1 MRHLPEG
8 ELHSRAPGTSPYDLA
23 RDDRR
28 YPFARIFAAAELA
41 SSPETG
47 PDTLPQ
53 LQRALR
59 DPDSAARY
67 WAALGFLMRGPAA
80 IKAATADLQ
89 TLLGDASSYVRIAAA
104 WALVDSGDVAVAAP
118 ALAAPALAVLALA
131 VLGEHAPWGKNDVFV
146 SMAAL
151 TAIDRLGAK
160 AAALHAPAQHWP
172 ATGPLPDARYAP
184 YVPQLIKSTAAQAG
198 TAPPV
203 RKKKKV

>member
-1 MRHLPEG
+1 M
-8 ELHSRAPGTSPYDLA
+8 A
-23 RDDRR
+23 RDVPPGHWHTGTLAHWLGCECKVQNLT
-28 YPFARIFAAAELA
+28 PFPF
-41 SSPETG
+41 PKF
-47 PDTLPQ
+47 
-53 LQRALR
+53 
-59 DPDSAARY
+59 DPFSV
-67 WAALGFLMRGPAA
+67 P
-80 IKAATADLQ
+80 
-89 TLLGDASSYVRIAAA
+89 YVRIAAA

-118 ALAAPALAVLALA
+118 ALAAPALA